1 MPSLDRHL
9 STRWVAVLGLS
20 ISLLVTLLV
29 AWSQWQ
35 TVTDML
41 NTRDWVRHTRAVQSA
56 LEYFRYCIS
65 TAESNQRGYLL
76 THNEVYLNNY
86 RKSLALDSEQF
97 NLLRKLLADDP
108 DQKTNLDR
116 LEGFLNEK
124 FRVMAQSIALEQ
136 NGDHAGALAV
146 VNNGNGNTSMDGI
159 IATVQTMQDGES
171 NFIQQHQ
178 DIYRSKFDFNN
189 KLSTLL
195 LIFCL
200 GFLVTILAL
209 ARRIEKLQ
217 EIITDHQ
224 DQTEGQRMLET
235 LEKNNPRTPV

>member
-1 MPSLDRHL
+1 MTSPDRHL
-9 STRWVAVLGLS
+9 SLRWVAVLGLS
-20 ISLLVTLLV
+20 VSLLVTLLV

-41 NTRDWVRHTRAVQSA
+41 NTRDWVRHSRTVQAA

-76 THNEVYLNNY
+76 THNEVYLDNY
-86 RKSLALDSEQF
+86 RKSLALDSDQF
-97 NLLRKLLADDP
+97 KLLRTLTAGDP
-108 DQKTNLDR
+108 DQQKNLDR

-124 FRVMAQSIALEQ
+124 FRVMAQTISLEQ
-136 NGDHAGALAV
+136 SGDHAGALAV
-146 VNNGNGNTSMDGI
+146 VGTGNGDKSMDGI
-159 IATVQTMQDGES
+159 IATVQTMQDNES
-171 NFIQQHQ
+171 NFVQQRQ
-178 DIYRSKFDFNN
+178 DIYHGKFDFNN
-189 KLSTLL
+189 RLSNLL

-200 GFLVTILAL
+200 GFIVTILAL
-209 ARRIEKLQ
+209 VRRIEKLQ

-235 LEKNNPRTPV
+235 LEKKNPRTTV

>member
-1 MPSLDRHL
+1 MTSPDRHL

-20 ISLLVTLLV
+20 VSLLVTLLV
-29 AWSQWQ
+29 AWSLWQ

-41 NTRDWVRHTRAVQSA
+41 NTRDWVRHTRSVQSA

-86 RKSLALDSEQF
+86 RKSLALDSDQF

-136 NGDHAGALAV
+136 SGDHAGALAV
-146 VNNGNGNTSMDGI
+146 VDNGNGDTSMDGI
-159 IATVQTMQDGES
+159 LATVQTMQDGES

-189 KLSTLL
+189 RLSTLL
-195 LIFCL
+195 LVFCL
-200 GFLVTILAL
+200 GFIITILAL

-224 DQTEGQRMLET
+224 DQTEGERMLET
-235 LEKNNPRTPV
+235 LEKKNPRTTV